1 MAVDILETVW
11 KIFSN
16 TFTKKEFPLCRSS
29 TFIKTLSLSSFMPL
43 IRVHH
48 KSNLRPLLPEHPS
61 SHQEPLLQICAPT
74 EKELHSSLA
83 AHSAEHRTPF
93 LFRETLKYEVALV
106 GRLSSNRFAGRAPHV
121 SEGHFFPTTLLL
133 AWSFHFPNY
142 QKQRAQN
149 ILLNGD
155 SGSSSSS
162 KRISTPF
169 LFIAPNFI

>member
-1 MAVDILETVW
+1 
-11 KIFSN
+11 
-16 TFTKKEFPLCRSS
+16 
-29 TFIKTLSLSSFMPL
+29 MPL

-83 AHSAEHRTPF
+83 AHSAAHRTPF

-121 SEGHFFPTTLLL
+121 SEGNFFPPPYFWPGPSIFQTTKNNEPRIYRWMVTVGRLQAANAFPGPYYLL
-133 AWSFHFPNY
+133 HP
-142 QKQRAQN
+142 
-149 ILLNGD
+149 I
-155 SGSSSSS
+155 
-162 KRISTPF
+162 
-169 LFIAPNFI
+169 LFIIKCNQFQTKNCSEACFYHLIYCN